1 MNKHLIILTKYFSVF
16 YICDG
21 HYMYTYIFY
30 VYVYITL
37 YVDGIRFYLVQTLKK
52 FSHLKF

>member
-1 MNKHLIILTKYFSVF
+1 MHKHLIIPTKYFSVF

-21 HYMYTYIFY
+21 RYMYTYIF
-30 VYVYITL
+30 YVYITL